1 MNGRIRSIEFHI
13 DTSPLIRKGRGFIH
27 WLPGREQVS
36 AFSQHSE
43 ELRLALRGMAPS
55 PTPKRDHGD
64 PLMGTEVVRFP
75 EHGRRLEATPSQRG
89 VP

>member
-64 PLMGTEVVRFP
+64 PQALRLRSEGLDDDGSGRGT
-75 EHGRRLEATPSQRG
+75 
-89 VP
+89 